1 MLLFVLV
8 PERSTAR
15 KTWPTNPSGL
25 IGSAKTMSPP
35 RFTLVLRSNVGT
47 TLPFLAFV
55 ERTHQIPLVVKFTPP
70 IKRLPRESTSNVPH
84 AGEFGMLIGFI
95 QVNPPSVD
103 RVNCL
108 PPKLFPSVL
117 QY

>member
-1 MLLFVLV
+1 MLSLVLV

-35 RFTLVLRSNVGT
+35 RFTAVLRSNVGT
-47 TLPFLAFV
+47 TPAFFAFV

-70 IKRLPRESTSNVPH
+70 IKRLPTESTSNVPH
-84 AGEFGMLIGFI
+84 AGEFGMLIGSNH
-95 QVNPPSVD
+95 VKPPSVD
-103 RVNCL
+103 RENCL
-108 PPKLFPSVL
+108 PP
-117 QY
+117 